1 MQAKRIKQDFWI
13 RKRLIV
19 IEDVPAGVCVQ
30 CGEKI
35 VSVDV
40 GRSLA
45 GALKDTA
52 RRRKARTIAVP
63 VIRFAKDVA

>member
-1 MQAKRIKQDFWI
+1 MQPKRIKQDFWI

-35 VSVDV
+35 VSADV

-45 GALKDTA
+45 GALKNTT

>member
-1 MQAKRIKQDFWI
+1 MQAKRIKQDFWV

-19 IEDVPAGVCVQ
+19 IEEVPVGVCIQ

-35 VSVDV
+35 VSADL

-45 GALKDTA
+45 GALKNTT
-52 RRRKARTIAVP
+52 RRRRARTIAVP
-63 VIRFAKDVA
+63 VIRVAKDVA